1 MSIRRNFCF
10 SHAVAALSWP
20 GRFVV
25 LAAISFVAT
34 QASAASPNQWRAI
47 GHEPSWSLSRADGQM
62 TLETDF
68 GAKRTSFVPPPMTR
82 VDDRTVQYTGT
93 VDGAA
98 LQITIKN
105 EICVDTMTGMPR
117 PERVSLSFGDRK
129 FEGCGGDPASLLKG
143 SDWVVTELAG
153 RAALPEPVITVTF
166 SDDGRVSGNAS
177 CNRFGADWQLSGEGL
192 TIGKGMSSM
201 MACEE
206 PVMQQEQ
213 AFLAAMQSV
222 SRFSRPGDGVL
233 VLHTN
238 DDRTIVLKKT

>member
-1 MSIRRNFCF
+1 MSMRCNFRF
-10 SHAVAALSWP
+10 NHSVSAISWCV
-20 GRFVV
+20 RFVA
-25 LAAISFVAT
+25 LGAFGLIAT
-34 QASAASPNQWRAI
+34 QASEASTDQWRAI

-68 GAKRTSFVPPPMTR
+68 GAKRTSFATPPMIR
-82 VDDRTVQYTGT
+82 VDDRTEQYTGA

-98 LQITIKN
+98 LQLIVKN
-105 EICVDTMTGMPR
+105 EICVDSMTGMPR
-117 PERVSLSFGDRK
+117 PERVLLSFGDRK

-143 SDWVVTELAG
+143 GDWVVTELAG
-153 RAALPEPVITVTF
+153 RAALPEPVITLSF

-192 TIGKGMSSM
+192 SIGKSMSSM

-213 AFLAAMQSV
+213 AFLAAMQHV
-222 SRFSRPGDGVL
+222 ARFSRPGEGVL

-238 DDRTIVLKKT
+238 DDRKIVLKRP